1 MYICPRHI
9 AFYRFSVYSNSNI
22 GQDTFSQLVA
32 AGIAGM
38 FAFQTFVNMGVAT
51 GILPNTGMSL
61 PFISYGGS
69 SMWTNMVALGLML
82 NIRKRN
88 KIAI

>member
-22 GQDTFSQLVA
+22 GQGYLQPA
-32 AGIAGM
+32 
-38 FAFQTFVNMGVAT
+38 MGVAT

-82 NIRKRN
+82 NIRK
-88 KIAI
+88 KETKSLFEGGLL